1 MKKIIALIMALAL
14 VMGLAITASAQTVD
28 AEAGGKATITITN
41 ASRGETYSVYKV
53 FGATVTGAAEGGS
66 IAYTGDVPESLSNY
80 FVEDTAGNISRK
92 ADVTDAAILGAL
104 KTWATTAAA
113 VTSAKCT
120 DGSALV
126 FTGLEYGY
134 YVVLSS
140 QGKEGD
146 AAHGAAIT
154 VTSTNPTATIVD
166 KNSTTPANLTKT
178 IDDDD
183 VNFGD
188 TVTYTVTFK
197 TSNYD
202 GAGTAAK
209 KITNYTIKDTL
220 PEFLTDVTVTSIKV
234 DAQELDVQQFN
245 SENKIDIAWVDA
257 TGASLY
263 NNGATVTITY
273 TAKITEKAAIAGEGN
288 ENQVTLTW
296 TKENDTDLGG
306 GDGDFVKTA
315 KTFTYALA
323 LKKVNQSGANLAG
336 ATFQFPFYVKKT
348 TDTDG
353 AYIYAGTT
361 TGDGLTNTIT
371 TPASGEIVIK
381 GVASGTYNVTE
392 TAAPTGY
399 NKLTGVVAIE
409 VATTDATT
417 TNVTKYL
424 DANGNVVETG
434 TDNATEVTY
443 TNNALAASVQI
454 VVNKTGSALPST
466 GGIGTTLFYVIGGLL
481 MTGAAVLLITKKR
494 MSN

>member
-14 VMGLAITASAQTVD
+14 VMGLAITASAQTINTG
-28 AEAGGKATITITN
+28 AGGNATITITN
-41 ASRGETYSVYKV
+41 ASKGETYSVYKV

-92 ADVTDAAILGAL
+92 DGVTDEAILGAL
-104 KTWATTAAA
+104 KTWADSATA
-113 VTSAKCT
+113 VKSVECT

-134 YVVLSS
+134 YVVKSS
-140 QGKEGD
+140 QNS
-146 AAHGAAIT
+146 GAAIT

-178 IDDDD
+178 IDDND

-197 TSNYD
+197 TSNFD

-209 KITNYTIKDTL
+209 KITKYTIEDTL

-234 DAQELDVQQFN
+234 DDTAIETKQF
-245 SENKIDIAWVDA
+245 ENKKIDIAWVDA
-257 TGASLY
+257 SGASLY

-273 TAKITEKAAIAGEGN
+273 TAKITDEAAIAGNGN
-288 ENQVTLTW
+288 ENKVTLTW
-296 TKENDTDLGG
+296 TNEDNITGG

-315 KTFTYALA
+315 ITSTYALA

-336 ATFQFPFYVKKT
+336 ATFQFPFYVKEAA
-348 TDTDG
+348 DTDG
-353 AYIYAGTT
+353 AYIYAGIESGT
-361 TGDGLTNTIT
+361 GLTNTIT
-371 TPASGEIVIK
+371 TPDSGEIVVK

-392 TAAPTGY
+392 TAAPNGY
-399 NKLTGVVAIE
+399 NKLTGDVAITVE
-409 VATTDATT
+409 TTNATT

-434 TDNATEVTY
+434 TDNATAVTY

>member
-28 AEAGGKATITITN
+28 AGAGGLATITITN

-53 FGATVTGAAEGGS
+53 FGATVTGTENGS
-66 IAYTGDVPESLSNY
+66 IAYTGTVPSEL
-80 FVEDTAGNISRK
+80 AGCFEADAAGYISK
-92 ADVTDAAILGAL
+92 KDGVTDEVILGAL
-104 KTWATTAAA
+104 KTWATTADE
-113 VTSAKCT
+113 VTSAACT

-166 KNSTTPANLTKT
+166 KNSTSPANLEKK
-178 IDDDD
+178 IDKAN

-197 TSNYD
+197 TSNFD
-202 GAGTAAK
+202 GADIAAK
-209 KITNYTIKDTL
+209 RITKYTIEDTL
-220 PEFLTDVTVTSIKV
+220 PEFLSNVTVTSIKV

-257 TGASLY
+257 SGASLY

-273 TAKITEKAAIAGEGN
+273 TATITEQAAIAGNGN
-288 ENQVTLTW
+288 ENEVTLTW

-315 KTFTYALA
+315 ITSTYALA

-336 ATFQFPFYVKKT
+336 ATFQFPFYVKET

-353 AYIYAGTT
+353 AYIYAGTDGGT
-361 TGDGLTNTIT
+361 GLTNTIT

-399 NKLTGVVAIE
+399 NKLTGDVAITVTKTE
-409 VATTDATT
+409 ETT
-417 TNVTKYL
+417 TSVTKYL
-424 DANGNVVETG
+424 DANGNVVDAQAENG
-434 TDNATEVTY
+434 ATVTY
-443 TNNALAASVQI
+443 TNDDLAASVQI

>member
-1 MKKIIALIMALAL
+1 MKRIIALIMALAL
-14 VMGLAITASAQTVD
+14 VMGLAITASAQTITVT
-28 AEAGGKATITITN
+28 EGGSATITITN
-41 ASRGETYSVYKV
+41 ASKGETYSVYKV
-53 FGATVTGAAEGGS
+53 FGATVTGAEEGGS
-66 IAYTGDVPESLSNY
+66 IAYTGDVPSELAGC
-80 FVEDTAGNISRK
+80 FVKDAAGNISKK
-92 ADVTDAAILGAL
+92 ADVTDETILGAL
-104 KTWATTAAA
+104 KTWANSATEVKSA
-113 VTSAKCT
+113 VS
-120 DGSALV
+120 DGSEMK

-140 QGKEGD
+140 QGKEGNE
-146 AAHGAAIT
+146 AHGAAIT

-166 KNSTTPANLTKT
+166 KNSTSPANLEKT
-178 IDDDD
+178 IDDND

-209 KITNYTIKDTL
+209 KITQYTIEDTL

-234 DAQELDVQQFN
+234 DDTAIETKQF
-245 SENKIDIAWVDA
+245 ENKKIDIAWVDA
-257 TGASLY
+257 SGASLY

-296 TKENDTDLGG
+296 TKENDTNLGG
-306 GDGDFVKTA
+306 GNGDFVKKA
-315 KTFTYALA
+315 KTSTYALA

-336 ATFQFPFYVKKT
+336 ATFQFPFYVKAV
-348 TDTDG
+348 DG

-361 TGDGLTNTIT
+361 AGDGLTNTIT
-371 TPASGEIVIK
+371 TPASGEIVVK

-392 TAAPTGY
+392 TAAPNGY
-399 NKLTGVVAIE
+399 NKLTGAVAIE
-409 VATTDATT
+409 VATTNATST
-417 TNVTKYL
+417 SVTKYL
-424 DANGNVVETG
+424 DANGNVVDAQAENG
-434 TDNATEVTY
+434 AIVTY
-443 TNNALAASVQI
+443 TNDDLAATVQI

>member
-14 VMGLAITASAQTVD
+14 VMGLAITASAQTITVT
-28 AEAGGKATITITN
+28 EGGSATITITN
-41 ASRGETYSVYKV
+41 ASKGETYSVYKV
-53 FGATVTGAAEGGS
+53 FGATVTGAEEGGS
-66 IAYTGDVPESLSNY
+66 IAYTGDVPSELAGC
-80 FVEDTAGNISRK
+80 FVKDAAGNISKK
-92 ADVTDAAILGAL
+92 ADVTDEAILKAL
-104 KTWATTAAA
+104 KTWAGSATAVKSA
-113 VTSAKCT
+113 VS
-120 DGSALV
+120 DGSEMK
-126 FTGLEYGY
+126 FTGLKYGY

-146 AAHGAAIT
+146 EAYGAAIT

-183 VNFGD
+183 VNIGQ

-209 KITNYTIKDTL
+209 KITKYTIEDTL
-220 PEFLTDVTVTSIKV
+220 PEFLTEVKVTSIKV
-234 DAQELDVQQFN
+234 DGTDIAVQQFA
-245 SENKIDIAWVDA
+245 NKKLDIAWVDENKN
-257 TGASLY
+257 SLY

-306 GDGDFVKTA
+306 GDGDFVEKEKTS
-315 KTFTYALA
+315 TYALA
-323 LKKVNQSGANLAG
+323 LKKVNQSGTNLAG
-336 ATFQFPFYVKKT
+336 ATFQFPFYVKET
-348 TDTDG
+348 ADTDG
-353 AYIYAGTT
+353 AYIYAGIEGGT
-361 TGDGLTNTIT
+361 GLTNTIN
-371 TPASGEIVIK
+371 TPDSGEIVVK

-399 NKLTGVVAIE
+399 NKLTGDVAINVTKTE
-409 VATTDATT
+409 ETT
-417 TNVTKYL
+417 TSVTKYL
-424 DANGNVVETG
+424 DANGNVVDAQAENG
-434 TDNATEVTY
+434 ATVTY
-443 TNNALAASVQI
+443 TNDDLAVSVQI